1 MSKAKKIISMLL
13 AVVMVLSVVP
23 VSAMAAPVIND
34 PTVAGVT
41 YSKPDIQTV
50 SFTVD
55 TTATTEV
62 IRVAAGTGTFSL
74 ADGTDTAQYTIV
86 KATPSGIPENG
97 GTYKNIAYA
106 GETPEQATVR
116 FTITGRTP
124 TETPKVT
131 PSVTGISFGATK
143 ETSNGNSTTYEF
155 PVNGSGS
162 ALKPHTDVV
171 FTITFKIGTVE
182 YKAYAYSHIENI
194 IVMNG
199 VINYHHVEKSGAD
212 TARYSAIQQYQSHN
226 MYTRMNGAE
235 YYVNQLVNGKYVET
249 ATADSGAKQVSNRTL
264 GYINYASTTAL
275 SGNVLLGCGSE
286 SDVDGSIN
294 AYGSAVPNGAIAGT
308 EQAALIK
315 GTTIKDGDYSNKCT
329 DDDTNRGEPIIYMD
343 ATDTLQSLNFR
354 FTMQNAER
362 SDFGNLKLDGF
373 TFWAPGS
380 GYSIGSDS
388 SSITATNVSTNVIAV
403 QGLTYGSNGT
413 ATLSGTSDADF
424 GNYVMA
430 KFSGNGP
437 RTDTDINNTY
447 IIFSDVSSV
456 KGDRNLNGYCGVNVV
471 FRNYDT
477 RDLRAMYNGM
487 LAGAGSYTL
496 ITPTLT
502 AAYGSLNMTFNKG
515 VFPRKDMYNCSLE
528 TWNAFENALM
538 AAGSV
543 LAQPDTS
550 QAEIDAAALNL
561 YNAYYALPTPYATVN
576 YTINHYLEGTS
587 TPVVVNGV
595 AVPAQTGSADIGSV
609 MNSKAATIEGYNA
622 VGTTNYQTDMN
633 GSVGSVVVNYYYT
646 PKNYNV
652 RYFYNNPEFVDESGN
667 VIAEDMIGYKYNTA
681 LDLDAIDRGTR
692 EHYTFLG
699 WYDNE
704 YDPYDASFGSK
715 TKFNNGTSAADITI
729 YEDKNFHAIWKITPL
744 NVNVTPITNLGSE
757 LTDHKGTVGT
767 VQLTSE
773 TDTKSVANPGDY
785 NIDGYFFGGYYYDY
799 DAATATFSN
808 PVSWPISFSYGDYD
822 KEIYARMIDV
832 NGHVSFNSNGGSDVP
847 DITFEPNVAFSPSDV
862 PVKKGYIFKGW
873 FNEDGTKQYFANGT
887 EANGWM
893 DGTETLSNKT
903 GFLAYAKWEAD
914 WFNITFDMG
923 SATTDFDTTNEQMP
937 TLRGLADSAIDPNDV
952 PPEPTKFGKSFAQWV
967 IKGTSTVFDFTTY
980 PTENIVLEPVWNN
993 TKYSAFIS
1001 IGAYEKLAGEYEEV
1015 VHPTGASREGAA
1027 QAGDVITFRMT
1038 SQTNFF
1044 TGSSVF
1050 VFMYDKNFF
1059 ELVESGTD
1067 AFNLNENNEY
1077 VKGIDATAIGV
1088 TNDALMNRVWPTTD
1102 NMDRSTYNA
1111 MMVTI
1116 DPTVTTTNYNCE
1128 PMADGTWL
1136 VEFQLKV
1143 KDNAT
1148 GSGTVYMHNDW
1159 TRTADNIMGTMFY
1172 GWAET
1177 KDASVAETF
1186 NNVVEPNLTKATAT
1200 ITIDETPQVQT
1211 TLIADP
1217 NGGTWADGSTDAIT
1231 YTGNAGTEIRDF
1243 VNPTREGYTLAGW
1256 EKSGDAS
1263 VTWNPGYYATE
1274 AQNGATYVA
1283 KWVPLNFT
1291 INYYLEENGELWDSE
1306 ELAYDA
1312 PIDGP
1317 FYEVEKEG
1325 FDFVS
1330 WVDAATGETVTIGE
1344 TKVPLGGMDLYATWT
1359 AAPVD
1364 YKIVINY
1371 FNNQNQTNATLTR
1384 TRQALAGSNVYVAE
1398 TAGSEEGATYVLW
1411 SELPA
1416 VNGYEFDPSNAKNLN
1431 LATTPTVVAGDG
1443 STIINVY
1450 YKAKTIN
1457 FTLDANGGAWTTGET
1472 SKVISGEFQTA
1483 TADKAAAAGE
1493 PVREGYDFNGWN
1505 NNKANADLGRPGN
1518 MNARFNTDTTYYAS
1532 WVAKKVPVTFNAGE
1546 GKFANGSSTSASELS
1561 FGAAITAPAAP
1572 TREGY
1577 NFLGWSTDGS
1587 TVLTD
1592 LGVANDFD
1600 GITFIAVWAKAEY
1613 DVTYFVDGVQHATA
1627 KAEYESTVTFAD
1639 YPADIT
1645 GYSFDGWYYNGTKY
1659 APGQTVTMPAGA
1671 IIIEG
1676 EFLADTF
1683 KATFNANG
1691 GYFDGD
1697 ETKTV
1702 VENDVVFDSPITVP
1716 SAPARNGYEFLGW
1729 AESADSNA
1737 TVVPGAMDTEGK
1749 TYYAVWKAT
1758 IWDYKVEFYY
1768 MDTDGNYGA
1777 AKEDETITAQGN
1789 VASEVSYNPAAKTG
1803 FTVDTAASTL
1813 SGTVTVD
1820 PILTLKVYYSRNQ
1833 YSVYTTVDGTRT
1845 EAGKFYYGADVS
1857 IADAPAKDGYN
1868 FTGWS
1873 PAVETPMPAQNQELT
1888 AVYAVIAYPVT
1899 FYKDATKAETVY
1911 SGNVNYGT
1919 ALGGLAFD
1927 PSMDGY
1933 TFMGW
1938 AYEGTDTIL
1947 NLANETV
1954 PVGGVSLVAIWEIE
1968 SYTVNFRAN
1977 NGKYADGTDLKT
1989 TTVTFGNAVVAPEEP
2004 TRTGYTF
2011 NGWNPALP
2019 AAIAD
2024 GSAVR
2029 NHTAQWA
2036 IESYTVKFVIDDT
2049 EIEETYTYGADVY
2062 APDETQTVKE
2072 GHTFQYW
2079 TDAKGNKVDFPVVME
2094 DIGAN
2099 GAEVIYTAYFTVD
2112 SHNVTWN
2119 NENGSVYEGPVS
2131 YEYKE
2136 AISKP
2141 AVDPSKTGWTF
2152 KGWKAADGTL
2162 YDAETAVPAMGTADV
2177 VYTAYFE
2184 INQYN
2189 VTWIFE
2195 NGDEAQVDK
2204 YNFNA
2209 AVTKPADPKKTG
2221 YTFAGWKDNA
2231 GNSYAVGANV
2241 PAMIAEDVTYTAQ
2254 WTINQY
2260 DVTWIFDNGTA
2271 NQVDEYDFNEAV
2283 TKPADPEKTGYTFA
2297 GWKDN
2302 AGNSYA
2308 VGANVPAMI
2317 AEDVTYTAQWT
2328 INQYDVTW
2336 IFDNG
2341 TANQV
2346 DEYDFEEAVIKPT
2359 DPKKTGHTFA
2369 GWLSS
2374 TGTLYGVGVEVPAMG
2389 AADVTYTAQWDI
2401 DSHVVTWLNEDGST
2415 FDSAS
2420 YEYGKPVSKPANN
2433 PVKEGWT
2440 FQGWKAADG
2449 TLYDAETAVPA
2460 MGTTNVTY
2468 TAYFVINQYVIV
2480 FDAADGAFADGK
2492 STYTIKENYNTMVS
2506 TPANP
2511 SLEGYTFKGWAT
2523 VENGT
2528 EADVVL
2534 VPPATWRVEAEN
2546 INYYAVW
2553 VVNVYTVTFVD
2564 AAGDEFFSVDLD
2576 YGTVIQSP
2584 EAYDGY
2590 TADPA
2595 LEHYTFEGWSLTEVA
2610 LKQSKEDVAANVIDF
2625 ATANIT
2631 VPENGIT
2638 IYPVFAR
2645 VVVTLTQQ
2653 ADSTAIVTIDENVED
2668 AIVGYITG
2676 LETRLTKAKLL
2687 STYLTVEGDGRLEV
2701 TLTKYKV
2708 CGTGA
2713 KVEVIDNITGEIV
2726 ETYYIIIYGDVNGDS
2741 AIDAT
2746 DASMIGTEA
2755 AGITSWS
2762 NEIWLEETP
2771 ENYDYCKVLAAD
2783 VNGDGYI
2790 TAIDSTQI
2798 DDVALFVAT
2807 VDQQTGR
2814 VVYSA

>member
-1 MSKAKKIISMLL
+1 MLL
-13 AVVMVLSVVP
+13 AVAMVLSIVP

-74 ADGTDTAQYTIV
+74 ADGTDAAQYTIV
-86 KATPSGIPENG
+86 KATPSGVPESG
-97 GTYKNIAYA
+97 GTYKHIAYA
-106 GETPEQATVR
+106 GETPVQATVR
-116 FTITGRTP
+116 FSITGKKPVETP
-124 TETPKVT
+124 TVV
-131 PSVTGISFGATK
+131 PSVTGISFGTVR
-143 ETSNGNSTTYEF
+143 ETTSGNTTTYEF
-155 PVNGSGS
+155 PINGSGA
-162 ALKPHTDVV
+162 ALTPHTDVV
-171 FTITFKIGTVE
+171 FTINFKVGTVS

-199 VINYHHVEKSGAD
+199 VINYHHVEKSGSD
-212 TARYSAIQQYQSHN
+212 TARYSAIQQYQSAN
-226 MYTRMNGAE
+226 MYTRMNGAT

-264 GYINYASTTAL
+264 GYINYATTTAHT
-275 SGNVLLGCGSE
+275 SGDSLLGCGSE
-286 SDVDGSIN
+286 KDVDGSIN
-294 AYGSAVPNGAIAGT
+294 AYASAVPNSAIAGV

-315 GTTIKDGDYSNKCT
+315 GSTLKDGDYSNKCT

-354 FTMQNAER
+354 FTLQNGEKK
-362 SDFGNLKLDGF
+362 DFGKLTLDGF

-403 QGLTYGSNGT
+403 QGLTYGSTG
-413 ATLSGTSDADF
+413 SSSISSADF
-424 GNYVMA
+424 NQYVLA

-447 IIFSDVSSV
+447 VIFSDVSSV
-456 KGDRNLNGYCGVNVV
+456 KGDRNLNGYCGINVI

-487 LAGAGSYTL
+487 LAGTGSYTL

-502 AAYGSLNMTFNKG
+502 ATYGALNLSFNKG
-515 VFPRKDMYNCSLE
+515 VFPRRDMYNLNTAVVNPYTGANFTGNE
-528 TWNAFENALM
+528 WNTFEAALQT
-538 AAGSV
+538 AGSV

-561 YNAYYALPTPYATVN
+561 YNAYYALPTPHATVR
-576 YTINHYLEGTS
+576 YTINHYIEGTT

-595 AVPAQTGSADIGSV
+595 SVPAQTGSADMGSI

-622 VGTTNYQTDMN
+622 VGTTNYTTDMN
-633 GSVGSVVVNYYYT
+633 GSVEEVVVNYYYS

-652 RYFYNNPEFVDESGN
+652 RYFYNNPEFVDASGN
-667 VIAEDMIGYKYNTA
+667 IIAEEMVGYKYNTA

-692 EHYTFLG
+692 NHYTFLG

-704 YDPYDASFGSK
+704 YDPYDASFNVNSK
-715 TKFNNGTSAADITI
+715 LNNGTSAADITI
-729 YEDKNFHAIWKITPL
+729 VNDRNFHAIWKIAPL
-744 NVNVTPITNLGSE
+744 NVNVTPVTNQGE
-757 LTDHKGTVGT
+757 VLTAHKGTVGT
-767 VQLTSE
+767 AQLTSE
-773 TDTKSVANPGDY
+773 TDTKTVANPGDY

-799 DAATATFSN
+799 DAATMTFSN
-808 PVSWPISFSYGDYD
+808 PVSWPISFSFGDSD

-832 NGHVSFNSNGGSDVP
+832 NGRVSFNSNGGTDVP
-847 DITFEPNVAFSPSDV
+847 DITFEPGVPFAPSAT
-862 PVKKGYIFKGW
+862 PTKEGYTFLGW
-873 FNEDGTKQYFANGT
+873 FNEDGSKQYFVN
-887 EANGWM
+887 
-893 DGTETLSNKT
+893 GTETLTNKT
-903 GFLAYAKWEAD
+903 GFLAYAKWEAN
-914 WFNITFDMG
+914 FYNITFDMG
-923 SATTDFDTTNEQMP
+923 SATTDFDTTTAQMP
-937 TLRGLADSAIDPNDV
+937 VLRGQADSAIDPGDI

-980 PTENIVLEPVWNN
+980 PTKDIVLEPVWNN
-993 TKYSAFIS
+993 TKYSAFVS

-1015 VHPTGASREGAA
+1015 VNPTAASREGAA

-1067 AFNLNENNEY
+1067 AFNLNEENEY
-1077 VKGIDATAIGV
+1077 IKGIDATAIGV
-1088 TNDALMNRVWPTTD
+1088 TNDALMNRVWPTTA

-1116 DPTVTTTNYNCE
+1116 DPTVTTTNFNCE

-1186 NNVVEPNLTKATAT
+1186 NSVVEPNLAKATAT

-1211 TLIADP
+1211 TITADP

-1243 VNPTREGYTLAGW
+1243 ANPVREGYVLTGW
-1256 EKSGDAS
+1256 VKSDDAS
-1263 VTWNPGYYATE
+1263 VTWNEGYHATE
-1274 AQNGATYVA
+1274 AQNGATFVA
-1283 KWVPLNFT
+1283 QWEPLKFT
-1291 INYYLEENGELWDSE
+1291 VNYYLDEGGELWDSE
-1306 ELAYDA
+1306 ELAYGT
-1312 PIDGP
+1312 PVDGP
-1317 FYEVEKEG
+1317 FYEIEKDG
-1325 FDFVS
+1325 FDFAG
-1330 WVDAATGETVTIGE
+1330 WFDAATGDPVVIGE
-1344 TKVPLGGMDLYATWT
+1344 TLVPLGGIDVYATWT

-1371 FNNQNQTNATLTR
+1371 FNNNTQQSAVQTR
-1384 TRQALAGSNVYVAE
+1384 TKQALAGSNVYIVE
-1398 TAGSEEGATYVLW
+1398 TAGTEEGATYVLW
-1411 SELPA
+1411 SEFTA
-1416 VNGYEFDPSNAKNLN
+1416 IQNGYIFDTENAEN
-1431 LATTPTVVAGDG
+1431 LALATNPTVIASDG
-1443 STIINVY
+1443 STVINVY
-1450 YKAKTIN
+1450 YKAKTIY

-1472 SKVISGEFQTA
+1472 SKVISGDFQTVA
-1483 TADKAAAAGE
+1483 TDEAAAAGE
-1493 PVREGYDFNGWN
+1493 PVREGYNFKGWN
-1505 NNKANADLGRPGN
+1505 NAKANADAGRAGN
-1518 MNARFNTDTTYYAS
+1518 LNKFNSDATYYAS
-1532 WVAKKVPVTFNAGE
+1532 WEAKKVPVTFDT
-1546 GKFANGSSTSASELS
+1546 NGGAFSNGTTTSSSELS
-1561 FGAAITAPAAP
+1561 YGSAITAPAAP
-1572 TREGY
+1572 TRYGY
-1577 NFLGWSTDGS
+1577 NFLGWSKDGS
-1587 TVLTD
+1587 TVITD
-1592 LGVANDFD
+1592 LGVADSFD
-1600 GITFIAVWAKAEY
+1600 GITFLAVWAKAEY
-1613 DVTYFVDGVQHATA
+1613 DVTYFVDGIQHSTA
-1627 KAEYESTVTFAD
+1627 KAEFESTVTFAD

-1645 GYSFDGWYYNGTKY
+1645 GYSFDGWYYNGSKY
-1659 APGQTVTMPAGA
+1659 APGQTITMPASA

-1676 EFLADTF
+1676 EFAPDTF

-1697 ETKTV
+1697 EAKTV

-1737 TVVPGAMDTEGK
+1737 TVVPGTMNTEGK

-1768 MDTDGNYGA
+1768 MDTNGNYGA
-1777 AKEDETITAQGN
+1777 AAEGETITAQGN

-1820 PILTLKVYYSRNQ
+1820 PVLTLKVYYSRNQ

-1857 IADAPAKDGYN
+1857 VADAPAKEGYT
-1868 FTGWS
+1868 FTGWT
-1873 PAVETPMPAQNQELT
+1873 PAVETPMPAQDQELT

-1927 PSMDGY
+1927 PAMDGY

-1947 NLANETV
+1947 NLANEKV
-1954 PVGGVSLVAIWEIE
+1954 PVGGVSLVGIWEIE

-1977 NGKYADGTDLKT
+1977 NGKYADGTDLKS
-1989 TTVTFGNAVVAPEEP
+1989 TTVTFGEAVVAPEEP

-2019 AAIAD
+2019 SAIAD

-2029 NHTAQWA
+2029 NHTAQWTP
-2036 IESYTVKFVIDDT
+2036 ESYIVKFVIDGNV
-2049 EIEETYTYGADVY
+2049 IEQPYTFGDDIY
-2062 APDETQTVKE
+2062 APDETETVKE
-2072 GHTFQYW
+2072 GYTFKYW
-2079 TDAKGNKVDFPVVME
+2079 MDADGNQVEIPAVME
-2094 DIGAN
+2094 DIGEN
-2099 GAEVIYTAYFTVD
+2099 GAEVVYTAYFEIN
-2112 SHNVTWN
+2112 SYGATWK
-2119 NENGSVYEGPVS
+2119 NEDGSVYEGPVS
-2131 YEYKE
+2131 YNYG
-2136 AISKP
+2136 ADVNKP

-2162 YDAETAVPAMGTADV
+2162 YDAATAVPAMGTADV
-2177 VYTAYFE
+2177 AYTAYFE
-2184 INQYN
+2184 INEYTITFDTDGGSAVAPITQNYA
-2189 VTWIFE
+2189 T
-2195 NGDEAQVDK
+2195 
-2204 YNFNA
+2204 
-2209 AVTKPADPKKTG
+2209 AVTAPAAPSKTG
-2221 YTFAGWKDNA
+2221 YTFAGWDNLPA
-2231 GNSYAVGANV
+2231 TMPAENVTVKALWTINQYTITFDVDGGTEVAPITQDYNTAVTAPADPTKTGYTFTGWAPSV
-2241 PAMIAEDVTYTAQ
+2241 PATMPAENVTVKAQ
-2254 WTINQY
+2254 WTINSY
-2260 DVTWIFDNGTA
+2260 TA
-2271 NQVDEYDFNEAV
+2271 TFVSDGETIESKSYEYGAAV
-2283 TKPADPEKTGYTFA
+2283 TRPS
-2297 GWKDN
+2297 N
-2302 AGNSYA
+2302 
-2308 VGANVPAMI
+2308 
-2317 AEDVTYTAQWT
+2317 
-2328 INQYDVTW
+2328 
-2336 IFDNG
+2336 
-2341 TANQV
+2341 
-2346 DEYDFEEAVIKPT
+2346 PT
-2359 DPKKTGHTFA
+2359 KTGHTFA
-2369 GWLSS
+2369 GWLSDA
-2374 TGTLYGVGVEVPAMG
+2374 GILYGVGMDVPAMG
-2389 AADVTYTAQWDI
+2389 TANVTYTAQWDI
-2401 DSHVVTWLNEDGST
+2401 NSYVVTWLNEDGST

-2420 YEYGKPVSKPANN
+2420 YEYNAPVSKPAVN

-2449 TLYDAETAVPA
+2449 TLYDAETAVPN
-2460 MGTTNVTY
+2460 MGTANVSY

-2492 STYTIKENYNTMVS
+2492 STYTITENYNTLVS
-2506 TPANP
+2506 KPGDP
-2511 SLEGYTFKGWAT
+2511 SLEGYTFKGWTT

-2528 EADVVL
+2528 EADVVA
-2534 VPPATWRVEAEN
+2534 VPSTWYVAAEDV
-2546 INYYAVW
+2546 NYYAVW
-2553 VVNVYTVTFVD
+2553 VVNVYTVTFVN
-2564 AAGDEFFSVDLD
+2564 AEGEEYFTVDLD

-2584 EAYDGY
+2584 EAYEGY

-2610 LKQSKEDVAANVIDF
+2610 LEQSKEDVAANVIDF

-2645 VVVTLTQQ
+2645 VVVTLDTQ
-2653 ADSTAIVTIDENVED
+2653 DGSTAIVTIDENVDD

-2701 TLTKYKV
+2701 TLTKYKL

-2713 KVEVIDNITGEIV
+2713 RVDVIDNVTNEIV

-2741 AIDAT
+2741 DIDAT

-2755 AGITSWS
+2755 AGLTSWS
-2762 NEIWLEETP
+2762 NTIWLETENP
-2771 ENYDYCKVLAAD
+2771 ENYDHCKVLAAD
-2783 VNGDGYI
+2783 VDGDGYI
-2790 TAIDSTQI
+2790 TATDSTAI
-2798 DDVALFVAT
+2798 DDVSLWVAT
-2807 VDQQTGR
+2807 VDQQTGK